1 MRKAITFGVALSLL
15 ACVIAPA
22 PAEGAARQRRP
33 QRRQLT
39 VCPDPTVR
47 CRTSYEF
54 KPHQLP
60 FALPENA
67 VLWETEQFYAVV
79 LKSVRD
85 TAQDCSVFIP
95 EAERLA
101 AQQLF
106 PRHKVFASRC
116 YDPEELYYTNVAE
129 GQQFMAVYAGRTRA
143 EAERILAKV
152 KATGK
157 YKDANLRRMRTGF
170 NGT

>member
-1 MRKAITFGVALSLL
+1 MRKAFTFGVALPLL
-15 ACVIAPA
+15 ACALAPA
-22 PAEGAARQRRP
+22 LAEGAAAQRRP
-33 QRRQLT
+33 QRRQLAI
-39 VCPDPTVR
+39 CPDPTVR

-85 TAQDCSVFIP
+85 AAQDCSVSIP

-129 GQQFMAVYAGRTRA
+129 AQQFMAVYAGRTRA
-143 EAERILAKV
+143 EGQRMLAKV

-157 YKDANLRRMRTGF
+157 YKGANLRRMRSGF

>member
-1 MRKAITFGVALSLL
+1 MRKAIIFAAASLLL
-15 ACVIAPA
+15 ACVVAPSLA
-22 PAEGAARQRRP
+22 GATQRRGRGRP
-33 QRRQLT
+33 LT
-39 VCPDPTVR
+39 ICPDPTVR

-60 FALPENA
+60 FVIPASA
-67 VLWETEQFYAVV
+67 VLWETEEFYAVV

-85 TAQDCSVFIP
+85 AAQDCSVFIP
-95 EAERLA
+95 EAERVE

-143 EAERILAKV
+143 EAERMLAKV
-152 KATGK
+152 RATGK
-157 YKDANLRRMRTGF
+157 YAGANLRRMRSGF